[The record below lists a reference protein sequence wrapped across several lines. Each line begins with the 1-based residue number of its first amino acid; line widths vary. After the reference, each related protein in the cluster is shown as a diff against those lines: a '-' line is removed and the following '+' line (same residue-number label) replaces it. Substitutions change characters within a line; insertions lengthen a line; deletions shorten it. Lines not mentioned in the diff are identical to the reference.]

1 MIASDGDLQEGIAS
15 EACSLAGHLRLGKL
29 VVLYD
34 DNHIQLDGPTSMA
47 WSEDVLKRFE
57 AYGWDARRVEDGNDI
72 AAIEAAIEAARG
84 DDRPSLIAVRTH
96 IGYGS
101 PNKQDSQ
108 KAHGSPLGPDE
119 VRLVKEAYGWDPDKT
134 FYIPDDALAVFREA
148 VPEGDRLV
156 AEWQDRMAA
165 YAAAHPDLADDV
177 PPADRAPAGRRLG
190 RRPQGLRD
198 RHRGRDPQRQPGR
211 DPGAG
216 DARARALRWRR
227 RPVRVEPDRRQGRAE
242 LRGRRSPAGTSASA
256 SASTR
261 WAASPTASPTTAGSS
276 RTTPRS

>member
-1 MIASDGDLQEGIAS
+1 
-15 EACSLAGHLRLGKL
+15 
-29 VVLYD
+29 
-34 DNHIQLDGPTSMA
+34 MA

-148 VPEGDRLV
+148 VPAGDGSSR
-156 AEWQDRMAA
+156 EWEDA
-165 YAAAHPDLADDV
+165 L
-177 PPADRAPAGRRLG
+177 RR
-190 RRPQGLRD
+190 LRD
-198 RHRGRDPQRQPGR
+198 RLPGR
-211 DPGAG
+211 SPRSSAAG
-216 DARARALRWRR
+216 STAAGC
-227 RPVRVEPDRRQGRAE
+227 PT
-242 LRGRRSPAGTSASA
+242 AGTPTSR
-256 SASTR
+256 STR
-261 WAASPTASPTTAGSS
+261 PASEVATRNASQDAIQALAGAAAASCSAAPPTCPS
-276 RTTPRS
+276 RT

>member
-1 MIASDGDLQEGIAS
+1 M
-15 EACSLAGHLRLGKL
+15 
-29 VVLYD
+29 LYD

-47 WSEDVLKRFE
+47 WSEDVVARFE
-57 AYGWDARRVEDGNDI
+57 AYGWDARRVDDGNDI

-165 YAAAHPDLADDV
+165 YAAAYPDLADDV
-177 PPADRAPAGRRLG
+177 PPADRRAG
-190 RRPQGLRD
+190 
-198 RHRGRDPQRQPGR
+198 
-211 DPGAG
+211 
-216 DARARALRWRR
+216 
-227 RPVRVEPDRRQGRAE
+227 
-242 LRGRRSPAGTSASA
+242 
-256 SASTR
+256 
-261 WAASPTASPTTAGSS
+261 SPTAGTPTSRSTRPAPRSRPATPARTRSRRSRRACPSSSVAPRTCPS
-276 RTTPRS
+276 RT